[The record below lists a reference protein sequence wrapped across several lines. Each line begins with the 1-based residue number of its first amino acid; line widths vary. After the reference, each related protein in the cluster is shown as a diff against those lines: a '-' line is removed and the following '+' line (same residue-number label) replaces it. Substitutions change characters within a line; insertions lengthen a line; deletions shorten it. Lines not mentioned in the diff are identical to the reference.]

1 MERKGGVRARDIAVV
16 VVELVVMEWF
26 NPTIGDDDLA
36 LTSGITFDKYDM
48 MTDKYCNYFD
58 VL

>member
-1 MERKGGVRARDIAVV
+1 
-16 VVELVVMEWF
+16 VMEWF

-48 MTDKYCNYFD
+48 MIDKYCNYFVD
-58 VL
+58 VIGYLLKLSCQ